1 MTSSDPKGKGKAP
14 GPSSSSA
21 SASASTSST
30 TAPPA
35 QTTSND
41 TPSRQ
46 DEQPTPSLLNRI
58 GASAAGLSRDV
69 FAGGSSV
76 GREQLRRDAQG
87 LLVAAGNGKGGS
99 TSAIAGGNG
108 NGDVGYTQ
116 MHTGNLGLLDG
127 SSSIS
132 GGVGDTLGMRSAGNM
147 GTSGS
152 GIQETGGSGDL
163 DGNTVGGDERA
174 RWIQRNEKEFS
185 EFLDGIPS
193 LTPAGDLGF
202 EGGYLEST
210 YEMHESI
217 PQGSLGNEFQ
227 YGALPA
233 PIGAPSNPVGK
244 QAFED
249 SWAQSVREANTQ
261 HEARPGP
268 RAVNTQGPTIYRF
281 EPLPAFNPDKLTSA
295 EYRREV
301 MNTIVHKD
309 ARYMNT
315 TNHNI
320 SVQEQESR
328 DGDEV
333 RDLLSR
339 IGGVSF
345 DEEIAGMNQGM
356 GEAEIEGDDMKA
368 YEREWMGMSS
378 VERDRIIQVTRD
390 LFPEEVRDGRGVMHG
405 GFDVEDSLNLFP
417 SHEREAEGR
426 WREEREREMQR
437 EDDDD
442 DADDDEFEGEVLNF
456 QGIEWRVRKEKKNGE
471 TKKGMKG
478 KEKAK
483 EEWKSDW
490 EGVLR
495 GYTDEVWGGLLP
507 LVREAR
513 EELKVEEE
521 KGDGGEGKQRGNLKA
536 LRRLGAVLGHLRGLD
551 GSGT

>member
-1 MTSSDPKGKGKAP
+1 MTLSNPRGKGKGKAP
-14 GPSSSSA
+14 DPSSS

-30 TAPPA
+30 TVSPA

-58 GASAAGLSRDV
+58 GASAAGLGRDV
-69 FAGGSSV
+69 FAGESGV
-76 GREQLRRDAQG
+76 GGERLRRDARG

-99 TSAIAGGNG
+99 TSAIAGGSR

-132 GGVGDTLGMRSAGNM
+132 GGNRKDLGMRSAGDM

-152 GIQETGGSGDL
+152 GSGSGIQGAGGSGDL
-163 DGNTVGGDERA
+163 NGNAVRGDERA
-174 RWIQRNEKEFS
+174 RWIQQNEKEFS
-185 EFLDGIPS
+185 EFLDGVPS
-193 LTPAGDLGF
+193 LTPAADAGF

-210 YEMHESI
+210 YEMYTNDLQAA
-217 PQGSLGNEFQ
+217 QGGKVQ
-227 YGALPA
+227 Y
-233 PIGAPSNPVGK
+233 GAPSNPVGQ

-249 SWAQSVREANTQ
+249 SWARSAQEVANQ
-261 HEARPGP
+261 HEAHPGP
-268 RAVNTQGPTIYRF
+268 RAVNKREPTIYHF
-281 EPLPAFNPDKLTSA
+281 EPLPAFNPDKMTAA
-295 EYRREV
+295 EYHRGV
-301 MNTIVHKD
+301 MNTIAHKD
-309 ARYMNT
+309 AGNMNT

-345 DEEIAGMNQGM
+345 DDEVAGMNQGM
-356 GEAEIEGDDMKA
+356 SDAEIEGDDMKA

-378 VERDRIIQVTRD
+378 VERGRIIQVTRD
-390 LFPEEVRDGRGVMHG
+390 LFPGDVRDGGAVVHR
-405 GFDVEDSLNLFP
+405 GFDAENPLNLLP
-417 SHEREAEGR
+417 GHEREAEEK
-426 WREEREREMQR
+426 WRDEREREMQR
-437 EDDDD
+437 EEEEEEDDD
-442 DADDDEFEGEVLNF
+442 DDDEFEGEVLNF

-471 TKKGMKG
+471 IKKGMKG
-478 KEKAK
+478 NPK

-490 EGVLR
+490 EGVLK
-495 GYTDEVWGGLLP
+495 GYTDEVWGGLIP

-521 KGDGGEGKQRGNLKA
+521 KGDGGEGKEKGNLKA

-551 GSGT
+551 GSGK